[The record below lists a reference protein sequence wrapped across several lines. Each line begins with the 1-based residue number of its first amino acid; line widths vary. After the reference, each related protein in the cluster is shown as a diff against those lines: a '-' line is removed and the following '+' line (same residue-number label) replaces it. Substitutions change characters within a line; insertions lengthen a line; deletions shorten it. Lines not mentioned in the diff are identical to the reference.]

1 MEVSARIG
9 ALIAGAVA
17 ARGVDPGPLCAAAG
31 FDPASAADPAAR
43 LSLELEQML
52 WETAAEQTGDPN
64 FGLHTAES
72 IEPGVFDVLDY
83 AIRTAPCLGVA
94 LERLVRY
101 SRLEH
106 EAAVF
111 QLVSSGNVTRVEH
124 SFGPAVVLP
133 CRQEAEFTL
142 AAIVMIGREI
152 VAGGIQ
158 PIAVE
163 FIHEAPL
170 DTSEHIRI
178 FGVLPRFAAYVN
190 AVEFDAAAL
199 SQPLLTADPAL
210 SRIIERHAEASLG
223 SVGPASESTTEKVRR
238 ILVKA
243 LPESPCSITT
253 VAPRLGLSQ
262 RTLQRRL
269 ENEGSTFGDVLDRV
283 RRDLG
288 LRYLEDGKLTLA
300 EIAYLLGYSEPSPFH
315 RAFKRWTGSTPQ
327 SLRYESKR
335 RPVK

>member
-1 MEVSARIG
+1 LWIQYDMLSFTAQIQVQCSLNNMKGLRKCEVIVERWAWPP
-9 ALIAGAVA
+9 
-17 ARGVDPGPLCAAAG
+17 RGNMDLVKLP
-31 FDPASAADPAAR
+31 
-43 LSLELEQML
+43 
-52 WETAAEQTGDPN
+52 
-64 FGLHTAES
+64 
-72 IEPGVFDVLDY
+72 
-83 AIRTAPCLGVA
+83 RTAILLFAYERRQRLTSLPVA
-94 LERLVRY
+94 DR
-101 SRLEH
+101 
-106 EAAVF
+106 F
-111 QLVSSGNVTRVEH
+111 N
-124 SFGPAVVLP
+124 
-133 CRQEAEFTL
+133 
-142 AAIVMIGREI
+142 
-152 VAGGIQ
+152 
-158 PIAVE
+158 
-163 FIHEAPL
+163 
-170 DTSEHIRI
+170 TSEHIRI

-253 VAPRLGLSQ
+253 VAPRLGLSE

-269 ENEGSTFGDVLDRV
+269 ESEGSTFGEVLDGV

-300 EIAYLLGYSEPSPFH
+300 EIAYLLGYSEPSPFY